1 MTNYVHF
8 NKNWKLAN
16 KKLQIIVLSD
26 QFAKFGT
33 FHGMCFIFFPD
44 QRMLKNDLFPQNFI
58 FRLIFAKRLHSRQ
71 PGGISKIQYILKEYI
86 TIFND
91 THLDTFCYDTVSSSD
106 WVVGKE

>member
-58 FRLIFAKRLHSRQ
+58 FRLIFAKRHSRKAGETPFFLIVVENQKTTNFHNSAQ
-71 PGGISKIQYILKEYI
+71 PNK
-86 TIFND
+86 
-91 THLDTFCYDTVSSSD
+91 
-106 WVVGKE
+106 